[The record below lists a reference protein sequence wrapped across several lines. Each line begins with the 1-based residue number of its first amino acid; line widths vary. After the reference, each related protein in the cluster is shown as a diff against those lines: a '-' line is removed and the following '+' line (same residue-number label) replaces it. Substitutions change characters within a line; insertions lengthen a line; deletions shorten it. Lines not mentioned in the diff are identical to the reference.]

1 MTLTPHPSTLR
12 EIEHEED
19 AAQAQEIKKRRL
31 EELRRRVFAIRPD
44 AALSLRPWMLEEGWP
59 LGGPVES
66 E

>member
-1 MTLTPHPSTLR
+1 MPAALR
-12 EIEHEED
+12 QIELEED

-44 AALSLRPWMLEEGWP
+44 AALSLRPWRLEEGWP